1 MLNPFVKGDFKVK
14 VVKPSQKVDYYIDR
28 EIVLKT
34 VITGYED
41 KECTKP
47 IGSMVPVVVEN
58 KKDIKILVNSHADEV
73 GVVNIL
79 NRIIK
84 TGDMSLLQAREAQY
98 IDTTQLPQSLGEVQ
112 AKAIAL
118 ESIYA
123 NIPED
128 LKKDMSLDQFVKTM
142 TDERVKAYYDGLKN
156 VEEKKEGQ
164 E

>member
-14 VVKPSQKVDYYIDR
+14 VFKPSQQVDYYIDR

-41 KECTKP
+41 EECTKP
-47 IGSMVPVVVEN
+47 IGSMIPEVVEN
-58 KKDIKILVNSHADEV
+58 KKDIKILVNSHAEEV

-84 TGDMSLLQAREAQY
+84 TGDMSLLKAREAQY
-98 IDTTQLPQSLGEVQ
+98 IDTTELPQSLGEVQ

-142 TDERVKAYYDGLKN
+142 TDERIKSYYEGLNK
-156 VEEKKEGQ
+156 VEEKGGE